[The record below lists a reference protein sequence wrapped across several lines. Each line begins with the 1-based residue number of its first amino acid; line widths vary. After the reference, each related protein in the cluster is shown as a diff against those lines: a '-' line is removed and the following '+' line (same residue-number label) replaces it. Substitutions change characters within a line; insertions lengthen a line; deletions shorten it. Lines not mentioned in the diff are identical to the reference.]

1 MVEVVKWDSAILT
14 EAFLVWTAWGQ
25 HMMPRRDDALVVS
38 RFGADAASRVLPAI
52 KSLMDEFY
60 ASDAKHTAADLEE
73 MGRLAIAEFTA
84 KHPEVPDEV
93 LKALAWCY
101 TFDFR

>member
-1 MVEVVKWDSAILT
+1 MVAVTQWSSPVFV
-14 EAFLVWTAWGQ
+14 EAVLVWTAYGQ
-25 HMMPRRDDALVVS
+25 DRMPRRDDAAVVS
-38 RFGADAASRVLPAI
+38 RFGAEIAAELLPAI

-60 ASDAKHTAADLEE
+60 LSDAKYTASDLVAMGKIATEE
-73 MGRLAIAEFTA
+73 FRA
-84 KHPEVPDEV
+84 KHPEITEEV